1 MPFAR
6 LLTTLSPMRR
16 TLAAI
21 ALVLPLAACERS
33 AAIAGPEFEPAAS
46 PKRNGVLMCV
56 QLDSAGNILS
66 AEPADGGG
74 QCGTGFDVTI
84 WM

>member
-1 MPFAR
+1 MPVAR

-33 AAIAGPEFEPAAS
+33 AAIAGPEFEPAER
-46 PKRNGVLMCV
+46 KRNGVLMCV

-66 AEPADGGG
+66 AEPADGSGS
-74 QCGTGFDVTI
+74 CGTGFDVTI

>member
-1 MPFAR
+1 MPVAR

-21 ALVLPLAACERS
+21 ALLLPLAACERS
-33 AAIAGPEFEPAAS
+33 ASIAGPEFEPVAS

-56 QLDSAGNILS
+56 QLDSAGNILA
-66 AEPADGGG
+66 AEPADGSG

>member
-1 MPFAR
+1 MPVAR

-16 TLAAI
+16 TVAAI
-21 ALVLPLAACERS
+21 ALLLPLAACERS

-66 AEPADGGG
+66 AEPADGSG

>member
-1 MPFAR
+1 MPVAR
-6 LLTTLSPMRR
+6 LLTMLSPMRR
-16 TLAAI
+16 TVLAI
-21 ALVLPLAACERS
+21 AFLLPLAACERQ
-33 AAIAGPEFEPAAS
+33 AAIAGPEFEPEVS

-66 AEPADGGG
+66 AEPADGSGS
-74 QCGTGFDVTI
+74 CGTGFDVTI